1 MEKYVPDMYQQSIYT
16 IDYQM
21 LLDKGIKCLLF
32 DLDNTLVP
40 VTDRKPTKK
49 LKELF
54 DDLKNKGFKV
64 IIFSNSH
71 RKRLKPFKEELNVDC
86 CASAKKP
93 FKEKF
98 LLVLNEY
105 HYNVNEVAI
114 IGDQILT
121 DILGG
126 NKVGIL
132 TVLVN
137 PISNRDFL
145 ITKINRFRE
154 KRIMKKLRDKNLFS
168 KGRYYEL

>member
-1 MEKYVPDMYQQSIYT
+1 MEKYIPDMYQQSIYT
-16 IDYQM
+16 IDYQK
-21 LLDKGIKCLLF
+21 LLSKGIKCILF

-40 VTDRKPTKK
+40 VTDRQPTKK

-54 DDLKNKGFKV
+54 DELKRQGFKI

-71 RKRLKPFKEELNVDC
+71 RKRLKPFKDELNVDC
-86 CASAKKP
+86 CASARKP

-98 LLVLNEY
+98 LLVLKEY
-105 HYNVNEVAI
+105 HYNINEVAI

-121 DILGG
+121 DIVGG

-132 TVLVN
+132 TVLIN
-137 PISNRDFL
+137 PISNKDFF
-145 ITKINRFRE
+145 ITKFNRIRE
-154 KRIMKKLRDKNLFS
+154 RRIMKKLRDKNLFS

>member
-1 MEKYVPDMYQQSIYT
+1 MEKYIPDMYQQSIYT
-16 IDYQM
+16 IDYHK
-21 LLDKGIKCLLF
+21 LLDKGIKCILF

-40 VTDRKPTKK
+40 VTDKRPTQK

-54 DDLKNKGFKV
+54 EDLKNKGFKV

-71 RKRLKPFKEELNVDC
+71 RRRLKPFKDELNVDC
-86 CASAKKP
+86 CASARKP

-98 LLVLNEY
+98 LLVLREY
-105 HYNVNEVAI
+105 RFNVNEVAI

-121 DILGG
+121 DVVGG

-132 TVLVN
+132 TVLIN
-137 PISNRDFL
+137 PISNKDFF
-145 ITKINRFRE
+145 ITKFNRFRE
-154 KRIMKKLRDKNLFS
+154 KRIMKRLRDKNLFS

>member
-1 MEKYVPDMYQQSIYT
+1 MEKYIPDMYQQSIYT

-40 VTDRKPTKK
+40 ITDRKPTKK

-54 DDLKNKGFKV
+54 DDLKSKGFKV

-86 CASAKKP
+86 CASARKP

-98 LLVLNEY
+98 LLILREY
-105 HYNVNEVAI
+105 RYSVNEVAI

-132 TVLVN
+132 TVLIN
-137 PISNRDFL
+137 PISNKDFFL
-145 ITKINRFRE
+145 TKINRFRE
-154 KRIMKKLRDKNLFS
+154 RRIMKKLRDKNLFS

>member
-1 MEKYVPDMYQQSIYT
+1 MEKYIPDMYQQSIYT
-16 IDYQM
+16 IDYQK
-21 LLDKGIKCLLF
+21 LLSKGIKCILF

-40 VTDRKPTKK
+40 VTDRQPTNK

-54 DDLKNKGFKV
+54 DELKRQGFKI

-71 RKRLKPFKEELNVDC
+71 RKRLKPFKDELNVDC
-86 CASAKKP
+86 CASARKP

-98 LLVLNEY
+98 LLVLKEY
-105 HYNVNEVAI
+105 HYNINEVAI

-121 DILGG
+121 DVVGG

-132 TVLVN
+132 TVLIN
-137 PISNRDFL
+137 PISNKDFF
-145 ITKINRFRE
+145 ITKFNRIRE
-154 KRIMKKLRDKNLFS
+154 RRIMKKLRDKNLFS